1 MTNFKLWLSI
11 LDTSDFK
18 NMDPL
23 TIYEKKRIC
32 ASHFDDH
39 DNSPGTKK
47 LKYNAFPHLNGKQTK
62 LQPKLLNLPFWI
74 LKNCTHG

>member
-1 MTNFKLWLSI
+1 
-11 LDTSDFK
+11 
-18 NMDPL
+18 MDPL

-39 DNSPGTKK
+39 DNSLETKK

-62 LQPKLLNLPFWI
+62 LQPKILNLF
-74 LKNCTHG
+74 GF